1 MDRVDKLLLRGEAGL
16 RRMMVGRLLPW
27 AAGLAVLAASALI
40 GHALTFQFGLDR
52 LRDAAQHRLDIV
64 AVALEGEQARFDY
77 LPALLEMTP
86 NVFRLLD
93 APGDLAL
100 RDEVNRYLHGINATA
115 GAANLY
121 VLDNAGRG
129 LAASD
134 WNDPGTPIGTDL
146 SFRPYVQ
153 EALAH
158 GRGRFYGV
166 GITSARAG
174 YYLSYALYAHG
185 RQRGVATVKV
195 DFEKMEGAWSTF
207 PGIVMLLDQRGV
219 VILSSRNDWRFR
231 PLAPL
236 THAVLADIAKTLPY
250 GRADLLPL
258 EWKVQRH
265 LAEDADIVRLAG
277 TNQLVNTRRV
287 NKEQWR
293 LLVLDDT
300 APVEAAARLVGITSA
315 LGVSVLWLLSITL
328 WQRQHA
334 LRQKVAN
341 RDELQAAH
349 DSLESKVAVRTTE
362 LRSANIHLK
371 QEVET
376 RKTIEADLR
385 ATQNELVHAGKMAVL
400 GQMSAG
406 LVHELNQPLGALRTL
421 SDNACVLLD
430 QDRLTDVRGN
440 LHRIAHVVDRLGRLT
455 SQLKVF
461 AHKASIPTAP
471 VEVQPVIADAQF
483 MVSQRLRDQGVELEV
498 VVRPAHL
505 AALAEEARLEQV
517 LVNLLA
523 NAIDAMAASPVRRLL
538 VEAQALESRCVIA
551 VSDSGPGI
559 PADVVPWL
567 FEPFTTTKAAGAGLG
582 LGLMI
587 SAHIVRELGGTLRAS
602 NLDEG
607 GARFVIELPLATTQ
621 HGLPG

>member
-1 MDRVDKLLLRGEAGL
+1 MDNADKSLLRSETG
-16 RRMMVGRLLPW
+16 RQRISVGRLLIW
-27 AAGLAVLAASALI
+27 AVGLVVLAAGALI
-40 GHALTFQFGLDR
+40 GHALALQSGLDR
-52 LRDAAQHRLDIV
+52 LRNAAHHRLDIV
-64 AVALEGEQARFDY
+64 TLALEGEQARFDY
-77 LPALLEMTP
+77 LPALLEMTS
-86 NVFRLLD
+86 NIFRLLD
-93 APGDLAL
+93 MPGNLAL
-100 RDEVNRYLHGINATA
+100 RDEVNRYLHGINVTA

-134 WNDPGTPIGTDL
+134 WDEPGTPVGTDL

-174 YYLSYALYAHG
+174 YYLSYALYQHG

-195 DFEKMEGAWSTF
+195 DFEKMERAWSTF
-207 PGIVMLLDQRGV
+207 PGIVMLVDERGV
-219 VILSSRNDWRFR
+219 IILSSREDWRFR

-236 THAVLADIAKTLPY
+236 TQAVLADIAKTRPY
-250 GRADLLPL
+250 GKADLVPL
-258 EWKVQRH
+258 EWQVQQR
-265 LAEDADIVRLAG
+265 LSEDTDIVRLAG
-277 TNQLVNTRRV
+277 KNYMGNTRRV
-287 NKEQWR
+287 NNSQWR

-300 APVEAAARLVGITSA
+300 APVETDACLVGITAA

-341 RDELQAAH
+341 RDALQAAH
-349 DSLESKVAVRTTE
+349 DGLESKVAMRTTE
-362 LRSANIHLK
+362 LRSANIHLER
-371 QEVET
+371 EVET
-376 RKTIEADLR
+376 RKTTEADLR
-385 ATQNELVHAGKMAVL
+385 AAQNELVHAGKMAAL

-406 LVHELNQPLGALRTL
+406 MVHELNQPLGALRTL

-461 AHKASIPTAP
+461 AHKASIPMAT
-471 VEVQPVIADAQF
+471 VEVQPVIANAQF
-483 MVSQRLRDQGVELEV
+483 VVSQRLRDQGVELEV
-498 VVRPAHL
+498 VVRPPHL
-505 AALAEEARLEQV
+505 AAVAEEARLEQV

-523 NAIDAMAASPVRRLL
+523 NAIDAMAASPLRRLL
-538 VEAQALESRCVIA
+538 VEAQAIENRCVIA
-551 VSDSGPGI
+551 VSDSGPGV
-559 PADVVPWL
+559 PADVVPRL

-587 SAHIVRELGGTLRAS
+587 SAHVVRELGGTLRAS

-621 HGLPG
+621 HGLSG